1 MSQQDSQIRLSERH
15 RSHRPPPK
23 PGRKITHAVGYMA
36 TKRLRRVALCGLCEA
51 LEHEYAGREDKP
63 TQRQIMRI
71 AVERYYSSLKNEPAV
86 GMLG

>member
-1 MSQQDSQIRLSERH
+1 
-15 RSHRPPPK
+15 
-23 PGRKITHAVGYMA
+23 MA